1 MCSHAH
7 LHSILGSSSLV
18 QLREVPYWPRGH
30 TAPGMVARWEPALF
44 SHLVPAPSSF
54 LALGAAEGQ
63 ATGHEGGGVLS
74 PAARAPT
81 RGTRLRFRG

>member
-7 LHSILGSSSLV
+7 LYPILGSSRLV

-30 TAPGMVARWEPALF
+30 TDPATWCQL
-44 SHLVPAPSSF
+44 PPPSW
-54 LALGAAEGQ
+54 LWGQLGGQ